1 MKVAV
6 ACDHAGFALK
16 ATVVNKI
23 KALGHEVLDCGC
35 PDTQRVDF
43 PDYAAKAGAL
53 LTGHRA
59 ERAVLI
65 CGSGIGMCIAANKI
79 RGVYACVCHD
89 AYSAHQGVEH
99 DATANWVTSSR
110 CCNVQSYT
118 FCQPKKFLI
127 NSWCWGSSF
136 HKVGSFSQNFLLK
149 FKPSSLMIPSR
160 IIPSAMGFAFIFI

>member
-16 ATVVNKI
+16 DTVIEKI
-23 KALGHEVLDCGC
+23 KSLGHETVDCGC

-53 LTGHRA
+53 LA
-59 ERAVLI
+59 AKEVDRAVLI

-89 AYSAHQGVEH
+89 EYSAHQGVEH
-99 DATANWVTSSR
+99 DNMNALCLGALVVGKEVAQELVER
-110 CCNVQSYT
+110 FLAASY
-118 FCQPKKFLI
+118 FNEGNYKKRVD
-127 NSWCWGSSF
+127 
-136 HKVGSFSQNFLLK
+136 KVLALEEK
-149 FKPSSLMIPSR
+149 I
-160 IIPSAMGFAFIFI
+160 

>member
-16 ATVVNKI
+16 ETVLNKI
-23 KALGHEVLDCGC
+23 KELGHEALDCGC
-35 PDTQRVDF
+35 DGAQSVDF

-53 LTGHRA
+53 LTQGKA
-59 ERAVLI
+59 DRAVLI

-99 DATANWVTSSR
+99 DNMNALCLGALVIGKHTAEELVERFLNAR
-110 CCNVQSYT
+110 YFNEGNY
-118 FCQPKKFLI
+118 KKRVD
-127 NSWCWGSSF
+127 
-136 HKVGSFSQNFLLK
+136 KVLELEKQL
-149 FKPSSLMIPSR
+149 P
-160 IIPSAMGFAFIFI
+160 

>member
-16 ATVVNKI
+16 ETVVNKI
-23 KALGHEVLDCGC
+23 KALGHEVIDCGC

-53 LTGHRA
+53 LTGRQA

-79 RGVYACVCHD
+79 HGVYACVCHD

-99 DATANWVTSSR
+99 DAMNALCLGALVIGQHVVEEVVERFLAAHYFNEG
-110 CCNVQSYT
+110 NY
-118 FCQPKKFLI
+118 KKRVDKILALE
-127 NSWCWGSSF
+127 N
-136 HKVGSFSQNFLLK
+136 K
-149 FKPSSLMIPSR
+149 F
-160 IIPSAMGFAFIFI
+160 

>member
-99 DATANWVTSSR
+99 DAMNALCLGALVIGQHVAEEVVERFLAAHYFNEG
-110 CCNVQSYT
+110 NY
-118 FCQPKKFLI
+118 KKRVDKILALE
-127 NSWCWGSSF
+127 N
-136 HKVGSFSQNFLLK
+136 NF
-149 FKPSSLMIPSR
+149 
-160 IIPSAMGFAFIFI
+160 

>member
-16 ATVVNKI
+16 ETVLNKI
-23 KALGHEVLDCGC
+23 KELGHETLDCGC
-35 PDTQRVDF
+35 DGAQRVDF

-53 LTGHRA
+53 LTQGKA
-59 ERAVLI
+59 DRAVLI

-99 DATANWVTSSR
+99 DNMNALCLGALVIGKHTAEELVERFLNAR
-110 CCNVQSYT
+110 YFNEGNY
-118 FCQPKKFLI
+118 KKRVD
-127 NSWCWGSSF
+127 
-136 HKVGSFSQNFLLK
+136 KVLELEKQL
-149 FKPSSLMIPSR
+149 P
-160 IIPSAMGFAFIFI
+160 

>member
-16 ATVVNKI
+16 ETVLNKI
-23 KALGHEVLDCGC
+23 KELGHEALDCGC
-35 PDTQRVDF
+35 DGVQRVDF

-53 LTGHRA
+53 LTQGKA
-59 ERAVLI
+59 DRAVLI

-99 DATANWVTSSR
+99 DNMNALCLGALVIGKHTAEELVERFLNAR
-110 CCNVQSYT
+110 YFNEGNY
-118 FCQPKKFLI
+118 KKRVD
-127 NSWCWGSSF
+127 
-136 HKVGSFSQNFLLK
+136 KVLELEKQL
-149 FKPSSLMIPSR
+149 P
-160 IIPSAMGFAFIFI
+160 